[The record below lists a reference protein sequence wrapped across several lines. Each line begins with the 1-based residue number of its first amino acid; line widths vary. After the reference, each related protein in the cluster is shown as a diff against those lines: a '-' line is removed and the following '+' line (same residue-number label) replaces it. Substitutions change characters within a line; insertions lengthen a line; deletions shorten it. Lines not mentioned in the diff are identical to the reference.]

1 MFLDATDEM
10 MGDVTKAVDKL
21 LKTVRPTEKSAS
33 SKTPYPPI
41 VMFIWGT
48 SKPFIGFVENVT
60 VKLTLFRSDGRPVRA
75 SCTVKMKELAP
86 SPPPQNP
93 TSGALEATR
102 AHTVVLGDSL
112 ASIANA
118 EYGTPTMWRSIA
130 IANRLEDPFNL
141 RVGRQLL
148 CPARRRPQLWPEVEM
163 AQHGTNAF
171 KIDVDGSPLPD
182 AVAAALIEAYVEDE
196 LNLPDA
202 VELVFRDPQRT
213 LIEAG
218 RFAIGKKLKV
228 SVTSEA
234 AAGGALIFDGEITT
248 LEAEVE
254 RDRSVAVVRG
264 LDPAHRLQRGTN
276 TETHLDVTYG
286 DVVGKVAQRCGL
298 QQGDGGKQLRRPRS
312 RRAVEPDGLGVPVQ
326 VGRRDRARDRGRRS
340 QAAPARAEGVVGRS
354 WRRGPATPW
363 RSPPARRRRQPR
375 STAGHAERR
384 RAGR

>member
-1 MFLDATDEM
+1 MAISIGTSLARARLELREPQPNGKNGFKAGPFPLDVITFDFNPKELSTSLGSSFKGEPSKDKNAQAEYTGTDRRTMDVEVFLDATDEM

-148 CPARRRPQLWPEVEM
+148 
-163 AQHGTNAF
+163 
-171 KIDVDGSPLPD
+171 LPS
-182 AVAAALIEAYVEDE
+182 AAAAAALA
-196 LNLPDA
+196 
-202 VELVFRDPQRT
+202 
-213 LIEAG
+213 
-218 RFAIGKKLKV
+218 
-228 SVTSEA
+228 
-234 AAGGALIFDGEITT
+234 
-248 LEAEVE
+248 
-254 RDRSVAVVRG
+254 
-264 LDPAHRLQRGTN
+264 
-276 TETHLDVTYG
+276 
-286 DVVGKVAQRCGL
+286 
-298 QQGDGGKQLRRPRS
+298 
-312 RRAVEPDGLGVPVQ
+312 
-326 VGRRDRARDRGRRS
+326 
-340 QAAPARAEGVVGRS
+340 
-354 WRRGPATPW
+354 
-363 RSPPARRRRQPR
+363 
-375 STAGHAERR
+375 
-384 RAGR
+384 